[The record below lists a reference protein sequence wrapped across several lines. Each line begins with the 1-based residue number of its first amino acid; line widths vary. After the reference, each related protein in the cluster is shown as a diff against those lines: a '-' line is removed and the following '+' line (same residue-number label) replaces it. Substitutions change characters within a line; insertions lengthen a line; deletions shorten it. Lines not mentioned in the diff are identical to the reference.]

1 MRGDENCLFRAFS
14 FISFGVQSY
23 HKSVKETLVS
33 FMEENQILFA
43 KVENTPMEQCLSVS
57 KMKELGTWGTEL
69 EILAFSSLCNTTV
82 YVYCNCGGQGWRW
95 LPYKSLTGHQTNYP
109 CLYLVNKHG
118 HFEPVLDVQ
127 EDVYSRTTYLLDK

>member
-43 KVENTPMEQCLSVS
+43 KVENTPMGQCLSVS

-95 LPYKSLTGHQTNYP
+95 LPYKPLTGHQTNYP
-109 CLYLVNKHG
+109 CVYLAN
-118 HFEPVLDVQ
+118 
-127 EDVYSRTTYLLDK
+127 